1 MKNALIAL
9 GAFIRPSIATMLQ
22 YRGEMALWA
31 VWGVVYPSVAMAMW
45 SAAVKGS
52 EAGAIDGMDGRDFAA
67 YFLLMMIVGH
77 LTTAWDIFEMG
88 HVVRTGAMSPR
99 LLRPVLPIWHN
110 LADNLA
116 YKLVTLVMLA
126 PIWGAIAAAAQPRIT
141 AGATQLALGAAA
153 VVLGAILH
161 FLWNYNLA
169 LGAFWMTRTEALAE
183 LWWGSN
189 ILFGGRMAPLTVM
202 PLPLQ
207 WVAMGLPFQ
216 WIIWFPSATLAGQ
229 LDPAGIARGLVW
241 QGAWLVL
248 GILFFRVAWR
258 FAVRRYSA
266 VGA

>member
-9 GAFIRPSIATMLQ
+9 GAFLRPSIATMLQ

-31 VWGVVYPSVAMAMW
+31 VWGVVYPAVAMAMW
-45 SAAVKGS
+45 SAAVQGS
-52 EAGAIDGMDGRDFAA
+52 RAGAIHGMDGRDFAA

-88 HVVRTGAMSPR
+88 YVVRTGAMSPK

-110 LADNLA
+110 LADNVA
-116 YKLVTLVMLA
+116 YKVVTLVMLV
-126 PIWGAIAAAAQPRIT
+126 PIWAVIGLVSQPRIS
-141 AGATQLALGAAA
+141 ADATQLALG
-153 VVLGAILH
+153 VVATLVACVLH

-169 LGAFWMTRTEALAE
+169 LGAFWLTRTEALAE

-207 WVAMGLPFQ
+207 WVAAVLPFQ
-216 WIIWFPSATLAGQ
+216 WIIWFPSAALAGQ
-229 LDPAGIARGLVW
+229 LEPGAILRGLGW
-241 QGAWLVL
+241 QAAWLVF
-248 GILFFRVAWR
+248 GIVFFRVAWR
-258 FAVRRYSA
+258 YAVRQYSA